1 VPNPRQLHFLDEYL
15 IDHNGAQAAIRA
27 GYSPWTAKVQ
37 ASQLLSDPNLQA
49 VLKTKQQALQNRLEI
64 SKERVISELLATI
77 EQAKANLDPMA
88 QIRGWAEVAKLLGFY
103 APEKRQVGMSL
114 SGRVLMS
121 KYEGMSDE
129 ELMRLAT
136 VGMEVGAPM

>member
-1 VPNPRQLHFLDEYL
+1 M
-15 IDHNGAQAAIRA
+15 
-27 GYSPWTAKVQ
+27 Q

-64 SKERVISELLATI
+64 SKERVINELLATI

-88 QIRGWAEVAKLLGFY
+88 QIRGWSEIAKLLGFY